1 MIDPVDLTL
10 LQVLQ
15 DFGVQRLGR
24 IQVMAKRLLDH
35 DSTPLSVS
43 FRDQTRGS
51 ETRNRHTEEAVR
63 NREIDEAVARGSCC
77 LVESGEMRVEAAVH
91 VGTCEGAWPIAHAVG
106 E

>member
-1 MIDPVDLTL
+1 MIDPVDLML

-63 NREIDEAVARGSCC
+63 NREIEEAFARGSCC
-77 LVESGEMRVEAAVH
+77 LVESGKMRVKPAVH
-91 VGTCEGAWPIAHAVG
+91 FGIC
-106 E
+106 